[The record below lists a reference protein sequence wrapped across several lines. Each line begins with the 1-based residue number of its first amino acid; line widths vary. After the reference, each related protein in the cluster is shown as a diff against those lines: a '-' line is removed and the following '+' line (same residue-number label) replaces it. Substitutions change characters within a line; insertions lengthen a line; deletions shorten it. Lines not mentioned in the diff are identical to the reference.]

1 MSTYPGGGTAGPGG
15 WAASESAGP
24 NGSYRN
30 QTLKYQQIELSFDE
44 SVSLRTVISLWA
56 TAAVTATVVWLI
68 CGLFGLLTN
77 DFDFEEAGTAFSVG
91 GILSFIIFWLVLL
104 GISLTEPVSEWRTL
118 LEDKAQA
125 SPSAYAAIYG
135 ALSRRRI
142 PVTAVPSRIRSDV
155 FQPEVVSNR
164 LVVSSGRYVTY
175 VSVFE
180 YGTSLYLGWTMWRIR
195 SGAAIIGT
203 YFKDLIGGFKGRTGD
218 VNQML
223 RTERPRAMREAVHSA
238 VREGVEIAVQGIEVP
253 IASTFGQDLPIM
265 TAPGQG
271 PAGPPAPPAP
281 PVMPAAPPAQPPVP
295 QGAPHTAPPAPP
307 VPGGPAVQPVP
318 PAAPGGHGPASP
330 WTS

>member
-1 MSTYPGGGTAGPGG
+1 MSTYPGGGSPGPGG

-30 QTLKYQQIELSFDE
+30 QTLKYQRVELSFDE
-44 SVSLRTVISLWA
+44 SVTLRTVIGLWA
-56 TAAVTATVVWLI
+56 TAAFTATLVWLFFA
-68 CGLFGLLTN
+68 LFGLLTN
-77 DFDFEEAGTAFSVG
+77 DWDFEEAGGAISTG
-91 GILSFIIFWLVLL
+91 GILSFIVFWVVLL
-104 GISLTEPVSEWRTL
+104 FSSFTEPVSEWRTL

-142 PVTAVPSRIRSDV
+142 PVTAVPSRIRSDIL
-155 FQPEVVSNR
+155 QPEVVSNR
-164 LVVSSGRYVTY
+164 LVVSNGRYVAY
-175 VSVFE
+175 VSVFA
-180 YGTSLYLGWTMWRIR
+180 YGTSLYMGWTMWRMR
-195 SGAAIIGT
+195 RGWRIIGT
-203 YFKDLIGGFKGRTGD
+203 YFKDLVGGFMGRTGD

-281 PVMPAAPPAQPPVP
+281 PVVPTPPVVP
-295 QGAPHTAPPAPP
+295 AAPPAPP
-307 VPGGPAVQPVP
+307 VPQAGPPVVPQPGPQPAP
-318 PAAPGGHGPASP
+318 PAPPVPGGHGPASP

>member
-1 MSTYPGGGTAGPGG
+1 MSTYPGGSAAPAG
-15 WAASESAGP
+15 WAASGATGP

-30 QTLKYQQIELSFDE
+30 QTLKYQPIELGFDE
-44 SVSLRTVISLWA
+44 SVTLRTVLGHWA
-56 TAAVTATVVWLI
+56 TAACTAFAVWLFF
-68 CGLFGLLTN
+68 GLFGLLTS
-77 DFDFEEAGTAFSVG
+77 DFDFEEAGGAFSTG
-91 GILSFIIFWLVLL
+91 GILSVIVFWFIFLFS
-104 GISLTEPVSEWRTL
+104 GSTEPISEWRTL
-118 LEDKAQA
+118 LEDKAEA
-125 SPSAYAAIYG
+125 SSSAYAAIYG
-135 ALSRRRI
+135 ALSQRRI

-175 VSVFE
+175 VSVFA

-195 SGAAIIGT
+195 PGWHIVGT
-203 YFKDLIGGFKGRTGD
+203 YFKDLIGSFRGRTGD

-271 PAGPPAPPAP
+271 PAGPPAPPGP
-281 PVMPAAPPAQPPVP
+281 PVM
-295 QGAPHTAPPAPP
+295 
-307 VPGGPAVQPVP
+307 
-318 PAAPGGHGPASP
+318 
-330 WTS
+330 

>member
-1 MSTYPGGGTAGPGG
+1 M
-15 WAASESAGP
+15 
-24 NGSYRN
+24 
-30 QTLKYQQIELSFDE
+30 KYQQVELAFDE
-44 SVSLRTVISLWA
+44 SVTLRTVIGLWA

-77 DFDFEEAGTAFSVG
+77 DWDFEEAGTAFSVG
-91 GILSFIIFWLVLL
+91 SILSFIIFWLILL
-104 GISLTEPVSEWRTL
+104 CSTLTEPVSEWRTL

-142 PVTAVPSRIRSDV
+142 PVTAVPSRIRSDIL
-155 FQPEVVSNR
+155 QPEAVSNR

-195 SGAAIIGT
+195 PGAVIIGT
-203 YFKDLIGGFKGRTGD
+203 YFKDLIGGLMGRTGD

-281 PVMPAAPPAQPPVP
+281 PVMPAAPPAQPVPGGGPRAVPGVVPQPVP
-295 QGAPHTAPPAPP
+295 QPVPPAVPQPAPPAPP
-307 VPGGPAVQPVP
+307 GAGGPAAPPAP
-318 PAAPGGHGPASP
+318 PAAPNGHGPASP

>member
-1 MSTYPGGGTAGPGG
+1 MSTYPGGGSAAPGG

-44 SVSLRTVISLWA
+44 SVSLRTVMGLWA

-77 DFDFEEAGTAFSVG
+77 DFDFEEASTAFSVG
-91 GILSFIIFWLVLL
+91 GILSFIVFWLVLL
-104 GISLTEPVSEWRTL
+104 GTSLTEPVSEWRTL

-195 SGAAIIGT
+195 SGAAVIGT

-281 PVMPAAPPAQPPVP
+281 PVMPAAPPAQPVP
-295 QGAPHTAPPAPP
+295 QPVPHTAPPAPP
-307 VPGGPAVQPVP
+307 VPGGPPGQPVP

>member
-1 MSTYPGGGTAGPGG
+1 MSTYPGGGSAGPGG

-30 QTLKYQQIELSFDE
+30 QTLKYQQIELAFDE
-44 SVSLRTVISLWA
+44 SVTLRTVLGVWA
-56 TAAVTATVVWLI
+56 TAAFIATAVWLV
-68 CGLFGLLTN
+68 CWLFGLLTN
-77 DFDFEEAGTAFSVG
+77 DFDFEDAGTAFSVG
-91 GILSFIIFWLVLL
+91 GILSFIIFWLILL
-104 GISLTEPVSEWRTL
+104 LNGLTEPVSEWRTL

-125 SPSAYAAIYG
+125 SPSAYAAIFG

-142 PVTAVPSRIRSDV
+142 PVTAVPSRIRSDIL
-155 FQPEVVSNR
+155 QPEAVSNR

-195 SGAAIIGT
+195 PGVVIIGT
-203 YFKDLIGGFKGRTGD
+203 YFKDLVGGLIGRTGD

-238 VREGVEIAVQGIEVP
+238 VREGVEIAVQGIDVP

-281 PVMPAAPPAQPPVP
+281 PVMPAAPPVQPVP
-295 QGAPHTAPPAPP
+295 QPVPPQPVPPQPVPHTAPPA
-307 VPGGPAVQPVP
+307 P

>member
-1 MSTYPGGGTAGPGG
+1 MSTYPGGSAGPGG
-15 WAASESAGP
+15 WAASGASGP

-30 QTLKYQQIELSFDE
+30 QTLKYQKIELSLDE
-44 SVSLRTVISLWA
+44 SVGLRTVISHWA
-56 TAAVTATVVWLI
+56 TAASASIGVWLLI
-68 CGLFGLLTN
+68 TLFGLLTN
-77 DFDFEEAGTAFSVG
+77 DWDFDAAEGTFSVG
-91 GILSFIIFWLVLL
+91 AILGFIVFWLILL
-104 GISLTEPVSEWRTL
+104 FSCFTEPVSEWRTL

-135 ALSRRRI
+135 ALSSRRI

-164 LVVSSGRYVTY
+164 LVINSGRYVAY

-195 SGAAIIGT
+195 PGWVIIGT

-281 PVMPAAPPAQPPVP
+281 PVMPAAPPVP
-295 QGAPHTAPPAPP
+295 QAVPHPAPPAPP
-307 VPGGPAVQPVP
+307 
-318 PAAPGGHGPASP
+318 APGPASP

>member
-1 MSTYPGGGTAGPGG
+1 MSTYPGGTAGPAG
-15 WAASESAGP
+15 WAASGATGP

-44 SVSLRTVISLWA
+44 SVTLRTVIGHWA
-56 TAAVTATVVWLI
+56 TAAFAATLVWLI

-91 GILSFIIFWLVLL
+91 GILAFIVFWLILL
-104 GISLTEPVSEWRTL
+104 FSSFTEPVSEWRTL

-135 ALSRRRI
+135 ALSHRRI
-142 PVTAVPSRIRSDV
+142 PVTAVPSRIRSDIL
-155 FQPEVVSNR
+155 QPEAVTNR
-164 LVVSSGRYVTY
+164 LVVSSGRYVAY

-195 SGAAIIGT
+195 PGAVIIGT
-203 YFKDLIGGFKGRTGD
+203 YVKDLVGGLMGRTGD

-253 IASTFGQDLPIM
+253 IASAFGQDLPIM

-281 PVMPAAPPAQPPVP
+281 PVMPVAPPTRPVP
-295 QGAPHTAPPAPP
+295 QPAPP
-307 VPGGPAVQPVP
+307 VPPAPGGHTGHPVP
-318 PAAPGGHGPASP
+318 PAAPGSHGPASP
-330 WTS
+330 RTH

>member
-1 MSTYPGGGTAGPGG
+1 MSTYPGGGSPGPGG

-30 QTLKYQQIELSFDE
+30 QTLKYQQIELGFDE
-44 SVSLRTVISLWA
+44 SVTLRTVFGLWA
-56 TAAVTATVVWLI
+56 SAALTSILVFLTCWL
-68 CGLFGLLTN
+68 FALLTN
-77 DFDFEEAGTAFSVG
+77 DFDFGEAETGLNVG
-91 GILSFIIFWLVLL
+91 GILGFIIFWLILL
-104 GISLTEPVSEWRTL
+104 FNGLTEPVSEWRTL

-142 PVTAVPSRIRSDV
+142 PVTAVPSRIRSDIL
-155 FQPEVVSNR
+155 QPEAVSNR

-195 SGAAIIGT
+195 PGAVIIGT
-203 YFKDLIGGFKGRTGD
+203 YFKDLVGGIMGRTGD

-253 IASTFGQDLPIM
+253 IASTFGQNLPIM
-265 TAPGQG
+265 SAPGQG

-281 PVMPAAPPAQPPVP
+281 PVMPAAPAAPPVQP
-295 QGAPHTAPPAPP
+295 VPHPTPHPAPPAPP
-307 VPGGPAVQPVP
+307 
-318 PAAPGGHGPASP
+318 APGGPASP

>member
-1 MSTYPGGGTAGPGG
+1 MSTYPGGTAGPAG
-15 WAASESAGP
+15 WAASAASGP

-30 QTLKYQQIELSFDE
+30 QTLKYQQVELSFDE
-44 SVSLRTVISLWA
+44 SVTLRTVFGLWA
-56 TAAVTATVVWLI
+56 TAAFASILVTLTVS
-68 CGLFGLLTN
+68 LFVLLTN
-77 DFDFEEAGTAFSVG
+77 DWDLDAAETGLNVG
-91 GILSFIIFWLVLL
+91 GTLGFIIFWVILL
-104 GISLTEPVSEWRTL
+104 FSSFTEPVSEWRTL

-135 ALSRRRI
+135 ALSHRRI
-142 PVTAVPSRIRSDV
+142 PVTAVPSRIRSDIL
-155 FQPEVVSNR
+155 QPEVVSNR
-164 LVVSSGRYVTY
+164 LVVSSGRYVAY
-175 VSVFE
+175 ISVFE

-195 SGAAIIGT
+195 PGAVIIGT
-203 YFKDLIGGFKGRTGD
+203 YFKDLVGGFFGRTGD

-281 PVMPAAPPAQPPVP
+281 PVMPVAPAAPPVQPVP
-295 QGAPHTAPPAPP
+295 QPVPPHPAPPAPP
-307 VPGGPAVQPVP
+307 
-318 PAAPGGHGPASP
+318 APGGAASP

>member
-1 MSTYPGGGTAGPGG
+1 MSTYPGGGSAGPGG
-15 WAASESAGP
+15 WAAAESAGP

-44 SVSLRTVISLWA
+44 SVGLREVIGLWA
-56 TAAVTATVVWLI
+56 SAAVPATVVWLI
-68 CGLFGLLTN
+68 CWLFGLLTN
-77 DFDFEEAGTAFSVG
+77 DFDFEEAGTAFTVG
-91 GILSFIIFWLVLL
+91 GILSFILFWLILL
-104 GISLTEPVSEWRTL
+104 GFSLTEPVSEWRTL
-118 LEDKAQA
+118 LEDKAEA

-164 LVVSSGRYVTY
+164 LVVTSGRYVTY

-195 SGAAIIGT
+195 PGIVLIGT

-281 PVMPAAPPAQPPVP
+281 PVMPAAPPAHPVP
-295 QGAPHTAPPAPP
+295 PAHPAPPAPP
-307 VPGGPAVQPVP
+307 MPGGPASPVP
-318 PAAPGGHGPASP
+318 PAAPAPPGGHDPAAP
-330 WTS
+330 WTR